1 MTSSTPSAAVRPG
14 IEVFLAE
21 LPPVLRGKRVGL
33 ITNQSAIDRAGIPDI
48 DLIARH
54 RDLKL
59 VALLAP
65 EHGIRG
71 TMEAGEKIGD
81 ETDIKT

>member
-1 MTSSTPSAAVRPG
+1 MALSATFQAPAGSSRAVVQPG

-21 LPPVLRGKRVGL
+21 VPPALRGKRVGL
-33 ITNQSAIDRAGIPDI
+33 ITNHTGIDRSRTSDI

-54 RDLKL
+54 KELKL

-71 TMEAGEKIGD
+71 NI
-81 ETDIKT
+81 